1 MEKTCASR
9 HILPDLAQFS
19 SSIQD
24 QAKCTIGMAG
34 RACNLT
40 ETAPLELRSEER
52 AGIESRVVHG
62 LDTKKRTL
70 DEQFADWPLGLI

>member
-1 MEKTCASR
+1 
-9 HILPDLAQFS
+9 
-19 SSIQD
+19 
-24 QAKCTIGMAG
+24 MAG